1 MFAEITAAIGQM
13 FSDPMILVATFLG
26 TALGVVL
33 GAFPGLGSTSGTA
46 LFIPITYAMIPNQ
59 AFVFLGG
66 LYVGAVYAGQI
77 PAILYRIPGASEAVM
92 TVLDGYELTKKGKSD
107 IALGV
112 GLFASVVGS
121 LVGVIALMVI
131 TIPLASVA
139 LKFGPAEYFALAILG
154 LTAISSLGGGDVI
167 KGLISGLIGLLLA
180 TMGIDALSGI
190 GRFVFGSRML
200 LGGISFI
207 PAVIGLFAVSEV
219 FKQVYSHRNLNEIM
233 ISATPSNIK
242 NIKKKI
248 RIRLPSNTQ
257 MWRIAPIIIV
267 GIIVGIWF
275 GVLPGTGATTA
286 AIIGYSVAIRMSK
299 HPEKF
304 GTGIVDGI
312 AATESANNA
321 AVGAAMVPM
330 LALGIPGSATTAV
343 ILGAFMLHGLTPGPL
358 FLINERP
365 LFFIIVVGMML
376 ASILIIPLGFWMAN
390 IYLYFSKISYPILA
404 VGILVFTGVGAR
416 TTGDYYGMIVMYI
429 LGLVGFVLESNM
441 FKVGPMVL
449 GIVLGP
455 LAESSLRRALIISG
469 GNWLPIITRPITAFL
484 LILALISLSIPLMQ
498 SLKKKS
504 IDGEKGIEL

>member
-1 MFAEITAAIGQM
+1 MFVEITTAIGQM
-13 FSDPMILVATFLG
+13 FSDPMIFVTTFLG

-33 GAFPGLGSTSGTA
+33 GAFPGLGCTSGTA
-46 LFIPITYAMIPNQ
+46 LFIPVTYAMIPNQ
-59 AFVFLGG
+59 AFVFLAG

-112 GLFASVVGS
+112 GLFASVVAS
-121 LVGVIALMVI
+121 IVGVIALMVI
-131 TIPLASVA
+131 TIPLANVA
-139 LKFGPAEYFALAILG
+139 LEFGPAEYFALAILG
-154 LTAISSLGGGDVI
+154 LTAISSLGGGSVI

-200 LGGISFI
+200 MSGISFI

-233 ISATPSNIK
+233 ISITPSNV
-242 NIKKKI
+242 KKKVT
-248 RIRLPSNTQ
+248 IRLPSNTE
-257 MWRIAPIIIV
+257 MWRIVPIIIV
-267 GIIVGIWF
+267 GTIVGIWF
-275 GVLPGTGATTA
+275 GVLPGAGATTA

-299 HPEKF
+299 HPKKF
-304 GTGIVDGI
+304 GTGIIDGI

-343 ILGAFMLHGLTPGPL
+343 MLGAFMLHGLTPGPL

-365 LFFIIVVGMML
+365 LFFIIVLGMIL
-376 ASILIIPLGFWMAN
+376 ASFLLIPLGFWMAN
-390 IYLYFSKISYPILA
+390 AYLYFSKISYPMLA

-455 LAESSLRRALIISG
+455 LAESSLRRAMIISG
-469 GNWLPIITRPITAFL
+469 GNWLSIITRPITAFL
-484 LILALISLSIPLMQ
+484 LILSLISLSIPLMQ